1 MEPDD
6 APIDEDARGPGAG
19 VDEDRAVR
27 RVDRVDDE
35 SVGGRIPREHEVRG
49 PACKVRG
56 GAIQVADDAGIGR
69 AFEREDGVI
78 GAGVDVVGFEVKVV
92 ERWVGRGE
100 DAGFELEGL

>member
-6 APIDEDARGPGAG
+6 APIDEDARGPGPG

-35 SVGGRIPREHEVRG
+35 SVRGGIPREHEVRG
-49 PACKVRG
+49 PVRKVRG
-56 GAIQVADDAGIGR
+56 GAVQVADDAGIGR
-69 AFEREDGVI
+69 ALGREDGVV
-78 GAGVDVVGFEVKVV
+78 GAGVDVVGFEVEIV
-92 ERWVGRGE
+92 ERRVGRGE